1 MLPALD
7 PSSSSPAPP
16 QPHLLGQL
24 ILLEGLKAA
33 TSPLQ
38 ERPLTSAIF
47 VNLFLLLR
55 DSYLNFAVA
64 QTQPKERKGGLGFY
78 LSIVHHGGRTQL
90 VTLGL
95 REWHCL
101 LTSFFFFHKRDP
113 SPPNGAA
120 TLRVGLYISVN
131 PI

>member
-1 MLPALD
+1 MPLGVRERGPT
-7 PSSSSPAPP
+7 PQSSVQSARFCFQHLIPPLPP
-16 QPHLLGQL
+16 QFHHSLPLLLGQL

-64 QTQPKERKGGLGFY
+64 QTQSKERKGDLGF
-78 LSIVHHGGRTQL
+78 
-90 VTLGL
+90 
-95 REWHCL
+95 
-101 LTSFFFFHKRDP
+101 
-113 SPPNGAA
+113 
-120 TLRVGLYISVN
+120 
-131 PI
+131 